1 MIVPEGVLVQVPL
14 KVFRGNDV
22 VDAANPPLHER
33 PEAFDGV
40 GVDIPTHVHLRR
52 VVNAVVEVARLPQ
65 SAVRLPFV
73 GIDDGTGHDVLG
85 DQRDKR
91 LPLRVGNLLGDDA
104 ALPLHDSEDGGL
116 AGAGARATR
125 ATVPALPADV
135 RLVGLYRAAEHCPVI
150 FEQLPDLVKHPPS
163 CFVGD
168 ADLPLKLLRGNT
180 AASGRDQKDGVE
192 PKTQGRARV
201 LKDGARHRVFMVS
214 AAVARVRRAA
224 LDAVVLCHR
233 LADLTVN
240 AFRVQEVAEPIKA
253 RPIRGEVA
261 LEVANRVIALLR
273 SLVVHHTHLPSR
285 DRLA

>member
-1 MIVPEGVLVQVPL
+1 MIIPERVLVQVPL
-14 KVFRGNDV
+14 KVLCGNDV
-22 VDAANPPLHER
+22 VYAANPPLHER

-40 GVDIPTHVHLRR
+40 CVDIPTHVHLRC
-52 VVNAVVEVARLPQ
+52 VVNAVMEVARLPK
-65 SAVRLPFV
+65 SAIRLPFV
-73 GIDDGTGHDVLG
+73 GVHDGAGHDVLS
-85 DQRDKR
+85 DQRYEG
-91 LPLRVGNLLGDDA
+91 LSLRVGNLLGDHA
-104 ALPLHDSEDGGL
+104 TLALNHSENGCF
-116 AGAGARATR
+116 AGAGAGATR
-125 ATVPALPADV
+125 PPVAALAADV
-135 RLVGLYRAAEHCPVI
+135 RLIGFDCAAEHCPVI
-150 FEQLPDLVKHPPS
+150 FEKLPDLVKHPPS

-214 AAVARVRRAA
+214 AAVARVRRTA
-224 LDAVVLCHR
+224 LDAMVLCHR

-253 RPIRGEVA
+253 RPIRGKVP
-261 LEVANRVIALLR
+261 LEVANRVIALR
-273 SLVVHHTHLPSR
+273 RGLVFHHAHLPSR